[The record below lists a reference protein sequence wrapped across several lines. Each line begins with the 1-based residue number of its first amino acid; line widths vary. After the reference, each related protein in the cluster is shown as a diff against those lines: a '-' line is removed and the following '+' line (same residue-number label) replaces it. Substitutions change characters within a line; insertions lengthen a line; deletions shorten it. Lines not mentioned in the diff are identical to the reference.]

1 MYLAPPMEGTPQQ
14 PPASGQP
21 GAQRPQPAPAA
32 QQIEELRA
40 RLDDAERRLKV
51 RTYAAMV
58 VAVLG
63 LAAGIVALILAMQA
77 KDDAATESDLQ
88 DVREQIASL
97 EEAAGQVSEEDLTR
111 VTDRVSALED
121 EIEILSEDRSST
133 RQRIS
138 VIEDDIQDLR
148 DQIADLETGA
158 GGGAATPEEPGTPG
172 TETP

>member
-1 MYLAPPMEGTPQQ
+1 MYLAPPMEGIPQQ
-14 PPASGQP
+14 PPASGQ
-21 GAQRPQPAPAA
+21 GAQRPQPATPA

-40 RLDDAERRLKV
+40 GLDDAERRLKV

-97 EEAAGQVSEEDLTR
+97 EEAAGQVTEEDLDT
-111 VTDRVSALED
+111 VTNRVSELED
-121 EIEILSEDRSST
+121 EIETLREDKSST
-133 RQRIS
+133 QQRIS

-148 DQIADLETGA
+148 DQIADLES
-158 GGGAATPEEPGTPG
+158 GGGGSATTPEAPGTPG